1 MPPKNTAGV
10 GVVKDFQPW
19 FFIIGGIF
27 SLGVIWGVLNS
38 RIEKNEDFQD
48 TQKHTNEILDN
59 NSIERHEKS
68 ILHTNQKFKE
78 LRDDLRLH
86 RDKTNS
92 THEKVIELSVSQN
105 MTQKN
110 VTDVKEDVKENKIIL
125 EKMYNE
131 IIKQNRN
138 KEK

>member
-1 MPPKNTAGV
+1 MSTKSATGAGNI
-10 GVVKDFQPW
+10 KEFQPW

-38 RIEKNEDFQD
+38 RIEKTEIFQD
-48 TQKHTNEILDN
+48 KQTHTNEILDS
-59 NSIERHEKS
+59 NSIKRHDKS
-68 ILHTNQKFKE
+68 ILHTDQKFKE

-86 RDKTNS
+86 RNETGAIK
-92 THEKVIELSVSQN
+92 EKVIELSVTQN
-105 MTQKN
+105 MTQR
-110 VTDVKEDVKENKIIL
+110 DVKENKAIL

-131 IIKQNRN
+131 ILKQNRN